1 MVNVSRISLDKKG
14 LGLLSPLENDV
25 IRLLWKQED
34 ARVRDIYNVLRKRRK
49 VALTSVAVILDR
61 LHKKGIVK
69 RRVESGLGG
78 YHYIYSSKADEA
90 LFAESVI
97 DKTVNKLIDNYGSV
111 AVTYFNERFKKK
123 MRNN

>member
-1 MVNVSRISLDKKG
+1 MVKVSRISLEKKG
-14 LGLLSPLENDV
+14 LGLLSPLESAV
-25 IRLLWKQED
+25 IRILWRQED
-34 ARVRDIYNVLRKRRK
+34 ARVRDIYNLLKKRRR

-61 LHKKGIVK
+61 LHKKGVVK

-90 LFAESVI
+90 VFAESVI

-111 AVTYFNERFKKK
+111 AVTYFNERFKRK
-123 MRNN
+123 RNN